1 MIKGF
6 SGGVD
11 CDVHVAIPDLKT
23 LLSHMDGHWPDAM
36 VERGF
41 ALPNMASYPPN
52 APITA
57 RNDWRDENGRP
68 PSTLDALAR
77 DLLDRFD
84 VGTAIVNPVP
94 FHATGFSED
103 MAAAVTRGINRWV
116 AAALLDKDERLC
128 AGISVPPQNPTLA
141 AAEIDR
147 VAPDERFVQVLLP
160 GTADA
165 PFGRRH
171 YWPIYEAACRHD
183 LPVGIMAAHSFR
195 FPTTAIGW
203 TSYFYEDYAAHAQ
216 AFHGQLASLI
226 TEGVF
231 QKFPTLRVVLI
242 ESGVT
247 WLPAFL
253 WRMDKVWRGLRTEV
267 PWVDQAPSAIVRQ
280 RVRLTAQPFDA
291 PAPFDEQDGKEAV
304 SRLLSHFPSN
314 DLLLGAS
321 DYPRWQF
328 DGDAIWPKHFPDAL
342 IHRMTHD
349 NPHETY
355 PRLNR
360 PELHRRA

>member
-1 MIKGF
+1 MTQKGLSSLGF
-6 SGGVD
+6 AGGVD

-23 LLSHMDGHWPDAM
+23 LLSHMDGHWPNSLI
-36 VERGF
+36 ERGF
-41 ALPNMASYPPN
+41 ALPHMASYPPN

-57 RNDWRDENGRP
+57 RDDWRDENGRP
-68 PSTLDALAR
+68 PSSVDALAR

-94 FHATGFSED
+94 IHAIGFSED
-103 MAAAVTRGINRWV
+103 MAAALARGINRWV
-116 AAALLDKDERLC
+116 ARDLLDRDQRLV
-128 AGISVPPQNPTLA
+128 AGISVAPHSPSQA
-141 AAEIDR
+141 ATEIDR
-147 VAPDERFVQVLLP
+147 VAADPRFVQVLLP
-160 GTADA
+160 STADA
-165 PFGRRH
+165 PLGRRQ

-195 FPTTAIGW
+195 FPTTALGW

-216 AFHGQLASLI
+216 AFHGVLASLI

-267 PWVDQAPSAIVRQ
+267 PWVDQAPSALVRNH
-280 RVRLTAQPFDA
+280 VRLTAQPFDA
-291 PAPFDEQDGKEAV
+291 PDEAEAV
-304 SRLLSHFPSN
+304 SRVLKHFDSG

-328 DGDAIWPKHFPDAL
+328 DGDAIWPKHMPADL
-342 IHRMTHD
+342 IHRMTHN
-349 NPHETY
+349 NPRETY
-355 PRLNR
+355 PRLQR
-360 PELHRRA
+360 SV